1 MTLSPDTFPVF
12 TLPTLP
18 LLVAFVL
25 CTIFPERGSQCIVT
39 SLSANKDC
47 LERYTR
53 HVIVILSYCIGMCV
67 FHERHLPLPRVLA
80 RFREG
85 RALRTW
91 AVAIMVLHECF
102 MLLQAPTLA
111 GVRTRRNRAGE
122 KAAVSGPRFTT
133 SQVDREVV

>member
-1 MTLSPDTFPVF
+1 
-12 TLPTLP
+12 
-18 LLVAFVL
+18 
-25 CTIFPERGSQCIVT
+25 
-39 SLSANKDC
+39 
-47 LERYTR
+47 
-53 HVIVILSYCIGMCV
+53 MCV

-91 AVAIMVLHECF
+91 AVAGKNDWQFSNPRIDIMVLHECF
-102 MLLQAPTLA
+102 MLLQAPLLA